1 MTRSISWAAR
11 EMSGG
16 LSPDSRRGR
25 FAVAFANES
34 DLSSNVTFGYCL
46 VNSAES
52 CGISSEIVSW

>member
-1 MTRSISWAAR
+1 MSCAAR

-16 LSPDSRRGR
+16 LSPASRRGR

-34 DLSSNVTFGYCL
+34 DFSSKVTFGYCF

-52 CGISSEIVSW
+52 WGISSEIVS